1 MTLGTNATLEER
13 LTYAPTEVDPGEI
26 LAALQELRELRE
38 WRLLGGTP
46 DDVKEEIEGL
56 EKEVLEKEKEVETL
70 EEEIEGLEKEV
81 LEKEKEVET
90 LEERNVKLSD
100 EAYDLTEEIILLK
113 DEVEYLKTEL
123 GSQL

>member
-13 LTYAPTEVDPGEI
+13 ITYAPDEVNPNEI
-26 LAALQELRELRE
+26 FSALQELAE
-38 WRLLGGTP
+38 WRLLGDTP
-46 DDVKEEIEGL
+46 DDVKEEIED
-56 EKEVLEKEKEVETL
+56 
-70 EEEIEGLEKEV
+70 LEKEV

-90 LEERNVKLSD
+90 LEERNMKLSD
-100 EAYDLTEEIILLK
+100 EAYDLTEENILLK

>member
-26 LAALQELRELRE
+26 LAALQELAE
-38 WRLLGGTP
+38 WRLFGDTP
-46 DDVKEEIEGL
+46 DDVK
-56 EKEVLEKEKEVETL
+56 
-70 EEEIEGLEKEV
+70 EEIEGLEKEV